1 MIPKLT
7 KEPGARETAAAIRGG
22 AMSPLEAVDAA
33 IARIEALDGPINAVV
48 VRDFDRARDAARA
61 LDGKAPATQQPLFG
75 VPMTIKESFNVA
87 GLPTTWGL
95 AEHKHFIAEAD
106 AVVVERLKRAGA
118 IFLGKTNIPP
128 RLSDWQ
134 SNNPNYGRT
143 NNPHDLSR
151 SPGGSSGGSAAALA
165 AGMVPAEFGSDIA
178 GSVRVPAHFCGVWGH
193 KPTWGAI
200 DSGGHSFPGSEGH
213 TRALAVVGPLARSGG
228 DLAVLLETTLDRP
241 QDLSGKALADCRF
254 LLLEQHPLAPTDDG
268 IKAAIAAAA
277 SAIERAGARVDRHS
291 DLLPDLAKLHAAYF
305 PMLITAMDPYGPN
318 PLTGKP
324 TLLTEWFGFLDA
336 QARFRRAWARL
347 FEEYDFVLAPPFVTP
362 AFPHEESGPDDRTLE
377 INGKACP
384 AVVGMDWPGVATFPE
399 LPATVLPVGQSGGLP
414 VGMQV
419 IGAHWRDR
427 DCVAAA
433 TRIGE
438 LVGA

>member
-200 DSGGHSFPGSEGH
+200 DSAGHSYPGTEGH
-213 TRALAVVGPLARSGG
+213 TRALAVVGPLARSGR
-228 DLAVLLETTLDRP
+228 DLAALLELTLDRP
-241 QDLSGKALADCRF
+241 QAPSAKALSDCRF
-254 LLLEQHPLAPTDDG
+254 LVIEQHPAAPTDDG
-268 IKAAIAAAA
+268 ITSAIASAAAA
-277 SAIERAGARVDRHS
+277 IEAAGGRVDRHS
-291 DLLPDLAKLHAAYF
+291 DLLPDLAAMHAAYF
-305 PMLITAMDPYGPN
+305 PMLITAMDPFGPN
-318 PLTGKP
+318 PQTGKP
-324 TLLTEWFGFLDA
+324 TLLTEWFAFLDA
-336 QARFRRAWARL
+336 QARFRRAWDAL
-347 FEEYDFVLAPPFVTP
+347 FETYDFVLAPPFVTP
-362 AFPHEESGPDDRTLE
+362 AFPHDDKDPDERTIE
-377 INGKACP
+377 INNRAHP
-384 AVVGMDWPGVATFPE
+384 AVVGMAWPGVATFPE
-399 LPATVLPVGQSGGLP
+399 LPATVLPVGESAGLP

-419 IGAHWRDR
+419 IGARWRDR
-427 DCVAAA
+427 DCIAAA
-433 TRIGE
+433 TAIGE
-438 LVGA
+438 LIGA